1 MKKNKKILIGII
13 VILII
18 IISFVFIN
26 SNKINKSSFIIK
38 ITSDYQSSGGTER
51 KYEANLTF
59 VDNKLVSG
67 SQSYVVIPSPMCSGG
82 PGDCGGGFS
91 CIVENGQWVDAT
103 NKGKC
108 NIPPDIS
115 NISLTKE
122 GIEQQ
127 IKRGEIKPLNSE
139 CTHGDLC
146 YEILDLSH
154 INDGKPGY
162 SGGSMGDGILR

>member
-1 MKKNKKILIGII
+1 MGKNINKVIPLKKPLVIFKKNKKKILIGII
-13 VILII
+13 VLLLII
-18 IISFVFIN
+18 IFFVFIN
-26 SNKINKSSFIIK
+26 NKINRSSFVIR

-51 KYEANLTF
+51 KSEANLIF

-67 SQSYVVIPSPMCSGG
+67 LQSYVIISSPMCSGG
-82 PGDCGGGFS
+82 PGECGGNFE
-91 CIVENGQWVDAT
+91 CVAENQQWIDSQ

-108 NIPPDIS
+108 NMPPYLN

-127 IKRGEIKPLNSE
+127 IKSGEIKSLNSN

-146 YEILDLSH
+146 YEI
-154 INDGKPGY
+154 IK
-162 SGGSMGDGILR
+162 

>member
-1 MKKNKKILIGII
+1 MKINKKIIIGII
-13 VILII
+13 VVLIL

-26 SNKINKSSFIIK
+26 NKINQSSFAIK

-67 SQSYVVIPSPMCSGG
+67 SQSYIVTPGPMCNGG
-82 PGDCGGGFS
+82 PGECGSSFE
-91 CIVENGQWVDAT
+91 CIIENQQWVDSQ

-108 NIPPDIS
+108 NMPSYVENIP
-115 NISLTKE
+115 LTRE

-127 IKRGEIKPLNSE
+127 IKSGKIKPLNSN

-146 YEILDLSH
+146 YEI
-154 INDGKPGY
+154 IKN
-162 SGGSMGDGILR
+162 